1 MKSAHQFLRL
11 IHFHHIRNTRPM
23 ECSYTLCDKHCVIS
37 VWNET
42 TGVCDILGAI
52 RILVLPLLCFFAQKH
67 MYEMVCECVR
77 VCVCDVQM

>member
-1 MKSAHQFLRL
+1 MKSVHQFLRL

-52 RILVLPLLCFFAQKH
+52 RNLVLPLFCFLRKS
-67 MYEMVCECVR
+67 MCMKWYVCAC
-77 VCVCDVQM
+77 VCV